1 MGGPAA
7 HGAPRGPLRF
17 AWLWLVFQTAIAACA
32 AEPAGQAKIPGAS
45 APSRAAPQWTLPD
58 ARDVELGGSLGDAFR
73 QGVRRL
79 GEDPYRSVVFL
90 RSDLTFEMSRWFTNF
105 SGDVSGR
112 FLEIASLTS
121 PAGKPQPAALG
132 ELLKTVADYQKADGH
147 FGRDIDWSKPIDD
160 PPDNTDAGK
169 AIRTPVFWGNSRL
182 LMGLLEAHAAFAEPK
197 LLPAAKGIGDF
208 YVNGADVYL
217 DPNREAL
224 FKSTGSYSSAY
235 VTDYFPAIEGLTRLY
250 QVTRDDRYLRQA
262 ERMAEFFKRF
272 DRLPIDHSH
281 GNLIA
286 YHGFKR
292 FLGLGPC

>member
-1 MGGPAA
+1 
-7 HGAPRGPLRF
+7 
-17 AWLWLVFQTAIAACA
+17 
-32 AEPAGQAKIPGAS
+32 
-45 APSRAAPQWTLPD
+45 
-58 ARDVELGGSLGDAFR
+58 
-73 QGVRRL
+73 
-79 GEDPYRSVVFL
+79 
-90 RSDLTFEMSRWFTNF
+90 
-105 SGDVSGR
+105 
-112 FLEIASLTS
+112 
-121 PAGKPQPAALG
+121 
-132 ELLKTVADYQKADGH
+132 
-147 FGRDIDWSKPIDD
+147 
-160 PPDNTDAGK
+160 
-169 AIRTPVFWGNSRL
+169 
-182 LMGLLEAHAAFAEPK
+182 MGLLEAHAAFAEPK

-286 YHGFKR
+286 YHGLMLLYETTGKGEYLARSVDRWKEATEGGYVWSTGGVGER
-292 FLGLGPC
+292 FHVSCETDEGCSEADWLRLNLRASAHSGQDGLAR